1 MSVGVHKRNQGSA
14 SIPPSEA
21 AQPIAS
27 LVVRLHR
34 DAKQCTASFSG
45 SLTNSTR
52 TTIDGLADLLTG
64 EASVVLDLS
73 RIDAVDIHGEEAL
86 EALIDTIRA
95 LGAHLLILSIP
106 GPVNG
111 YERKRL

>member
-1 MSVGVHKRNQGSA
+1 MSVGVHNRNQQSA
-14 SIPPSEA
+14 SNPPSETA
-21 AQPIAS
+21 LPTGS
-27 LVVRLHR
+27 LVVRLRR
-34 DAKQCTASFSG
+34 DAKQCIASFSG
-45 SLTNSTR
+45 SLTDTTR
-52 TTIDGLADLLTG
+52 TTMDGLADLLAG
-64 EASVVLDLS
+64 EESVVLDLS